1 MHQKIS
7 DRIPRTVASV
17 IARCAVRK
25 HCRRAYSGLVPMSP
39 NTTPNAAKVIA
50 GNAAFFAVL
59 CIYASSNVD
68 IILPN
73 NITENFFAL
82 NQLFQLGRV
91 GFFGY
96 YRGRIVRCPSG
107 LRSTPGKC
115 VYVCAY
121 RGFESLSHR
130 QNFKDLNRKIK
141 VFFYAEH
148 SYLDLAQSLLHKN
161 DSSQNRIICTTKW
174 NIYSKINAWT
184 WFKLELKQFLR
195 EVKINHQWSSR
206 CNVYEAQF
214 ICGI

>member
-1 MHQKIS
+1 MCGEKTL
-7 DRIPRTVASV
+7 P
-17 IARCAVRK
+17 
-25 HCRRAYSGLVPMSP
+25 
-39 NTTPNAAKVIA
+39 KVIQWA
-50 GNAAFFAVL
+50 GTNVSEHHPQCCESNHRQGSFL
-59 CIYASSNVD
+59 CRTLHRSSSFVD
-68 IILPN
+68 TILSPSYHREK
-73 NITENFFAL
+73 TFAL

-91 GFFGY
+91 DFFRY
-96 YRGRIVRCPSG
+96 YRGQLVRCPSG

-141 VFFYAEH
+141 VFFYTEH
-148 SYLDLAQSLLHKN
+148 SYLDLAQSLLYKN
-161 DSSQNRIICTTKW
+161 DSSTNRIICTTKW
-174 NIYSKINAWT
+174 NIYSKISAWT

>member
-1 MHQKIS
+1 MTTRAWAFKLFSLVGIFVGIFEIFKI
-7 DRIPRTVASV
+7 
-17 IARCAVRK
+17 
-25 HCRRAYSGLVPMSP
+25 
-39 NTTPNAAKVIA
+39 
-50 GNAAFFAVL
+50 
-59 CIYASSNVD
+59 
-68 IILPN
+68 N
-73 NITENFFAL
+73 NYTI
-82 NQLFQLGRV
+82 QLLKI
-91 GFFGY
+91 FFGF
-96 YRGRIVRCPSG
+96 
-107 LRSTPGKC
+107 L
-115 VYVCAY
+115 
-121 RGFESLSHR
+121 FHR

>member
-1 MHQKIS
+1 MEE
-7 DRIPRTVASV
+7 TVKPL
-17 IARCAVRK
+17 I
-25 HCRRAYSGLVPMSP
+25 
-39 NTTPNAAKVIA
+39 
-50 GNAAFFAVL
+50 FFSAIKLIQYIKLPESRVKE
-59 CIYASSNVD
+59 SNWRYVYRHH
-68 IILPN
+68 
-73 NITENFFAL
+73 NFFHL
-82 NQLFQLGRV
+82 SVYLSVYLRFSKLIIIQFNYLKF
-91 GFFGY
+91 FFGF
-96 YRGRIVRCPSG
+96 
-107 LRSTPGKC
+107 L
-115 VYVCAY
+115 
-121 RGFESLSHR
+121 FHR